1 MPTGTVKWF
10 NTEKGFGFIRPD
22 ECGSDIFF
30 CIDAVQAAE
39 LSGLRQALKV
49 TYQIARK
56 RNDEAAINLKLTD
69 LHATPRPISTVR
81 FSVHDD
87 LALFLREQHG
97 PSIAVKECQEHNLLP
112 YASNPLIAK
121 TDGAGPTCEPIT

>member
-1 MPTGTVKWF
+1 MPTGIVKWF

-39 LSGLRQALKV
+39 LSGLRRGLKV
-49 TYQIARK
+49 TYQIART
-56 RNDEAAINLKLTD
+56 RNDEAAVNLKLAD
-69 LHATPRPISTVR
+69 LHETPHPVSIVR

-87 LALFLREQHG
+87 LASFLRQQHG
-97 PSIAVKECQEHNLLP
+97 SSVAVKERQEHNLLP
-112 YASNPLIAK
+112 YPSNPLVAK
-121 TDGAGPTCEPIT
+121 TDGAGPSCEPIT

>member
-1 MPTGTVKWF
+1 MPIGTVKWF
-10 NTEKGFGFIRPD
+10 NPEKGFGFIRPD

-39 LSGLRQALKV
+39 LSGLRQGLKV
-49 TYQIARK
+49 TYQIARN
-56 RNDEAAINLKLTD
+56 RNDAAAIHLRLAD
-69 LHATPRPISTVR
+69 LHETPRPISAVR

-97 PSIAVKECQEHNLLP
+97 PSKAVKECQEHNLLP
-112 YASNPLIAK
+112 YALNPLVAN
-121 TDGAGPTCEPIT
+121 TDGAGPPCEPIT

>member
-39 LSGLRQALKV
+39 LSGLGQGLKV
-49 TYQIARK
+49 TYQIART
-56 RNDEAAINLKLTD
+56 RNDEAAIHLKLAD
-69 LHATPRPISTVR
+69 LHETPRPISNVR

-87 LALFLREQHG
+87 LASFLRQQHG
-97 PSIAVKECQEHNLLP
+97 SSVAAKECQEDNLLP
-112 YASNPLIAK
+112 YASNPLVVK
-121 TDGAGPTCEPIT
+121 TDGAGPSCEPIT